1 MGQILP
7 HNPRRKVFIT
17 LALYMVTTK
26 VEEGG
31 ATVVQR
37 EEPRADYRTLLLHN
51 RLVWPFCLG
60 MNLQVRIR

>member
-1 MGQILP
+1 
-7 HNPRRKVFIT
+7 
-17 LALYMVTTK
+17 MVTTK

-31 ATVVQR
+31 ATAVQR